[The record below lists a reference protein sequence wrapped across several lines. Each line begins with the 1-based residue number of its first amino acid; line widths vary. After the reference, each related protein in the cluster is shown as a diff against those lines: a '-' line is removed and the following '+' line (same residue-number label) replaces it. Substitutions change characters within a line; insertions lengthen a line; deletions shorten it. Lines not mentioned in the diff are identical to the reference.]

1 MSMLVSTLSRVQ
13 PKFAALYA
21 RGEME
26 SLATTAQRATLLLIA
41 FSAPVSLLFL
51 FAPGPVMN
59 VFGSEFSN
67 GATTLQILSVGQF
80 INVAMG
86 SFVMLL
92 VMSGRERE
100 YRNVLMVSTLVV
112 LTLNVVLIPKYGA
125 IGAAIATTSAI
136 VVQNILFG
144 YYVRTK
150 LGILIFSPGPRAE
163 RSIGDA

>member
-1 MSMLVSTLSRVQ
+1 
-13 PKFAALYA
+13 
-21 RGEME
+21 
-26 SLATTAQRATLLLIA
+26 
-41 FSAPVSLLFL
+41 
-51 FAPGPVMN
+51 MN
-59 VFGSEFSN
+59 VFGSDFSN

-150 LGILIFSPGPRAE
+150 LGIRIFCPGLRAE
-163 RSIGDA
+163 GSIGDA